1 MEYDA
6 ADIIGRLES
15 LRGQKLSEGDQVS
28 IETWEKGR
36 KLATTVSTEGWPIAI
51 ELLTNYVVKSLQDL
65 ANTDP
70 REKEEVMAAHSVTF
84 VASRLLKIFQ
94 EDINSWIESS
104 RITPKVIKETIDS
117 QSKLEL

>member
-1 MEYDA
+1 MEYNA
-6 ADIIGRLES
+6 GDIIERLES